1 MKILVTGS
9 EGQVGSEV
17 ARLADDDLHA
27 AAFDRPSLDITNA
40 DQIRQALDTVQPDLL
55 VNCAAYTAVD
65 RAEDEPELAHAVNAK
80 ALDLLGNAC
89 AEHGIGIIHLSTDY
103 VFDGR
108 KAEPYV
114 EEDRPNPL
122 GVYGA
127 SKLAGEELLRA
138 ATDQHII
145 LRVSWVF
152 GRLRR
157 SFVDTILRLA
167 RERDVLSVVD
177 DQIGAPSP
185 ATTIAQT
192 VLQIA
197 QTVTDRRDLWGT
209 YHFSTTPA
217 LSWCSFARRIVAVA
231 AEEGLLARVPN
242 VRPISTAQ
250 WPAKAARPLNSR
262 LDPARVSAA
271 FGCTVQSWE
280 KPLRDYARQLRRR
293 NSPPT

>member
-17 ARLADDDLHA
+17 ARLSDGDFHA
-27 AAFDRPSLDITNA
+27 TAFNRRSLDITNT
-40 DQIRQALDTVQPDLL
+40 DQIRQRLDLVRPDFV

-65 RAEDEPELAHAVNAK
+65 RAEDEPELAHDVNAK
-80 ALDLLGNAC
+80 ALGMLGNAC
-89 AEHGIGIIHLSTDY
+89 AERGIGVIHLSTDY

-108 KAEPYV
+108 KAEPYA

-127 SKLAGEELLRA
+127 SKLAGEELLRTA
-138 ATDQHII
+138 NDRHII

-152 GRLRR
+152 GRLGR
-157 SFVDTILRLA
+157 SFVDTILRLS
-167 RERDVLSVVD
+167 RERDALSVVD

-185 ATTIAQT
+185 ATAIAQ
-192 VLQIA
+192 VLRQIA
-197 QTVTDRRDLWGT
+197 RAVTDRRDLWGT

-242 VRPISTAQ
+242 VRPISTAE
-250 WPAKAARPLNSR
+250 WPAKAPRPLNSR

-271 FGCTVQSWE
+271 FGCAVQSWE
-280 KPLRDYARQLRRR
+280 RPLRDYVRHLRRR
-293 NSPPT
+293 KSPPS

>member
-1 MKILVTGS
+1 MKVLVTGS

-17 ARLADDDLHA
+17 ARLADDDFHA
-27 AAFDRPSLDITNA
+27 AAFDRRSLDITNA
-40 DQIRQALDTVQPDLL
+40 DQVRRALDTVQPDLL

-65 RAEDEPELAHAVNAK
+65 SAEDEPELAHAVNGR
-80 ALDLLGNAC
+80 ALDLLGTAC
-89 AEHGIGIIHLSTDY
+89 GERGIGIIHLSTDY

-138 ATDQHII
+138 ANDRHII

-152 GRLRR
+152 GRLGR
-157 SFVDTILRLA
+157 SFVDTILKAA
-167 RERDVLSVVD
+167 RERDELTVVD
-177 DQIGAPSP
+177 DQVGAPSP
-185 ATTIAQT
+185 ASAIAQA
-192 VLQIA
+192 VRQIA
-197 QTVTDRRDLWGT
+197 ETVDDRRNLWGT
-209 YHFSTTPA
+209 YHFSTAPA

-231 AEEGLLARVPN
+231 AEAGLLARVPN
-242 VRPISTAQ
+242 VRPISTAE

-262 LDPARVSAA
+262 LDPARASAA
-271 FGCTVQSWE
+271 FGCAVQTWE
-280 KPLRDYARQLRRR
+280 TPLRDYVRLLKRR
-293 NSPPT
+293 NSPPS